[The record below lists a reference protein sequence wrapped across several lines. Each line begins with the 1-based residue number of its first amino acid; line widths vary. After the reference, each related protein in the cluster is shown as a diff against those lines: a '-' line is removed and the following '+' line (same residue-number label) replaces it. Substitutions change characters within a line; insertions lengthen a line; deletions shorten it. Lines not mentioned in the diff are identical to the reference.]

1 MMILLFLSVLAGGD
15 EGLQAQLNALDL
27 ELALTPTAAL
37 HLERAD
43 IKRRLG
49 KLDDAMKDVSAAARL
64 GGDVALVRGRIHVA
78 AKRWREAEVDLAAS
92 PAERAVAREKLGN
105 LDGAIADYR
114 AVLGKGA
121 RPDHILALARL
132 LQQVGESKEAVDAL
146 KQGLPAIVVRLA
158 LVTVL
163 SKTGRHTEALAQIDE
178 VMQRLKVKASWHIRR
193 GDVLRAAGRVKQAR
207 KEYRAALK
215 ELAGLRK
222 TAARVQ
228 LIKDAEER
236 LK

>member
-1 MMILLFLSVLAGGD
+1 VLAGGH
-15 EGLQAQLNALDL
+15 EGLQARLKALDL

-49 KLDDAMKDVSAAARL
+49 KLNGAMKDAAAAAHL

-78 AKRWREAEVDLAAS
+78 AKRWREAEADLAAS

-105 LDGAIADYR
+105 IAGAITDYR

-121 RPDHILALARL
+121 RPDHILALGRL
-132 LQQVGESKEAVDAL
+132 LQAAGKPKEAVDAL
-146 KQGLPAIVVRLA
+146 KHGLPAIVVRVA
-158 LVTVL
+158 LVNAL
-163 SKTGRHTEALAQIDE
+163 AKTNRHKEALAQIDE
-178 VMQRLKVKASWHIRR
+178 AMQRLKVKATWRIRR
-193 GDVLRAAGRVKQAR
+193 GDVLRAAGREKQAK

-215 ELAGLRK
+215 ELATLKK
-222 TAARVQ
+222 TASRAQ
-228 LIKDAEER
+228 LILDAEAR